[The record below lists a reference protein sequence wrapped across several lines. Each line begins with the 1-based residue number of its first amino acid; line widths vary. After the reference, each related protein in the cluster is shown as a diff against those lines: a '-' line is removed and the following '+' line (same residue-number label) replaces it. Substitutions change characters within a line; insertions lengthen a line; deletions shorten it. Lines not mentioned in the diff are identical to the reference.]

1 MASLLTNLENNEA
14 VLLMYLANELPADD
28 RAEVESLL
36 QSDPQFGAQ
45 LEQLR
50 QSYVALDSAIGQA
63 DASLHLSSGFSSAR
77 QFGEAVRKR
86 YEALASAE
94 DKNTSPHPRQIW
106 WYPLAT
112 AAIVAIG
119 MSIWWY
125 VASNQDQRFIDPR
138 EEYVSEEWTT
148 ETPASAYVSR
158 MFTPFPEDANQTEL
172 RKELE
177 VVKYLRTETLW

>member
-36 QSDPQFGAQ
+36 QSDPHFRSQ
-45 LEQLR
+45 LEELHA
-50 QSYVALDSAIGQA
+50 SYAALDSAIGQA

-77 QFGEAVRKR
+77 DFGEAVRKR
-86 YEALASAE
+86 HEAQANSRAKELV
-94 DKNTSPHPRQIW
+94 PHHRQIW
-106 WYPLAT
+106 WYPVAT

-125 VASNQDQRFIDPR
+125 VASSQEMRSIDPPA
-138 EEYVSEEWTT
+138 YTSEWTP
-148 ETPASAYVSR
+148 ENPESAYVSR
-158 MFTPFPEDANQTEL
+158 MFTPVPEDTNQSEL
-172 RKELE
+172 RRELE